1 MYNIELG
8 GGHVKISVGTVFVI
22 MGSIFFGIG
31 AVVMIVGIV
40 MFFDVSADIVS
51 RFLFLG
57 CGALFTILGAVF
69 LLWVIFKAVRR
80 KKLIENGEQLT
91 GVITA
96 IRMNMRVTIN
106 GIHPYR
112 AECEVIDPY
121 SGERYL
127 YSSDDTIEDISAL
140 MGMSVTV
147 YTDPNDRKK
156 YYMDISSLTDRYNY
170 DENVHDYR

>member
-1 MYNIELG
+1 VL
-8 GGHVKISVGTVFVI
+8 KINVGTVLVV
-22 MGSIFFGIG
+22 MGSIFFGLG
-31 AVVMIVGIV
+31 AVVMIVGIA
-40 MFFDVSADIVS
+40 MFFDISADYVS

-57 CGALFTILGAVF
+57 CGALFTVLGAAF
-69 LLWVIFKAVRR
+69 LLWVVLKTIRR

-96 IRMNMRVTIN
+96 VRMNMRVTVN

-127 YSSDDTIEDISAL
+127 YSSDDTMEDISSL

-156 YYMDISSLTDRYNY
+156 YYVDISSLMERYNY